1 MTKPTQRDDRALYV
15 GTSGWSYSVW
25 KPEFYPQKLA
35 AKNFLKHYATK
46 LNTVEVNYTF
56 RRLLSE
62 KAATSWMN
70 DVGPDFRFSP
80 KANQFITHVR
90 QLKDPAALERFLP
103 TLQPLSKQLGP
114 ILFQLPPHLK
124 VDVPLLNDFL
134 AQLPRNVK
142 SAMEF
147 RHESWF
153 ADATYRVL
161 REHNAAL
168 CIAES
173 ESVVTPEERTATYI
187 YFRFRKPNY
196 KPAELRELVTRVER
210 CVADGLET
218 YAFFK
223 HEEDPRSPLNA
234 VELVEAVRNNLAA

>member
-1 MTKPTQRDDRALYV
+1 MKSTEFFKLANSGLSLYV
-15 GTSGWSYSVW
+15 GTSGWAYSVW

-62 KAATSWMN
+62 KAAVSWIN
-70 DVGPDFRFSP
+70 DVGPEFRFAP

-103 TLQPLSKQLGP
+103 TLEPLSRQLGP

-124 VDVPLLNDFL
+124 ADVVLLSDFL

-142 SAMEF
+142 SAVEF

-153 ADATYRVL
+153 TNQPYQPL
-161 REHNAAL
+161 KNANPPLA
-168 CIAES
+168 S
-173 ESVVTPEERTATYI
+173 
-187 YFRFRKPNY
+187 PN
-196 KPAELRELVTRVER
+196 RS
-210 CVADGLET
+210 
-218 YAFFK
+218 
-223 HEEDPRSPLNA
+223 RSPLLKNGLPSTFIFDFA
-234 VELVEAVRNNLAA
+234 SQATVRLICTSSWRGWNGAWRTG

>member
-1 MTKPTQRDDRALYV
+1 LADADLPLYV
-15 GTSGWSYSVW
+15 GTSGWAYSIW
-25 KPEFYPQKLA
+25 KPEFYPKNVA

-62 KAATSWMN
+62 KAATSWVN
-70 DVGPDFRFSP
+70 DVGPEFRFSP

-103 TLQPLSKQLGP
+103 TLEPLSKQLGP

-124 VDVPLLNDFL
+124 ADVPRLSDFL

-142 SAMEF
+142 SALEF
-147 RHESWF
+147 RHGSWF
-153 ADATYRVL
+153 TDETYRVL
-161 REHNAAL
+161 KERNAAL

-173 ESVVTPEERTATYI
+173 ESLTTPEECTAEYI
-187 YFRFRKPNY
+187 YFRFRKPSY
-196 KPAELRELVTRVER
+196 GPADLQKLVDRVQR

-234 VELVEAVRNNLAA
+234 VELLETVRKNLAA

>member
-196 KPAELRELVTRVER
+196 SPADLRELVTRVER

-234 VELVEAVRNNLAA
+234 VELLQVVRNNLAA

>member
-1 MTKPTQRDDRALYV
+1 LANSGLSLYV
-15 GTSGWSYSVW
+15 GTSGWAYSVW

-62 KAATSWMN
+62 KAAVSWIN
-70 DVGPDFRFSP
+70 DVGPEFRFAP

-103 TLQPLSKQLGP
+103 TLEPLSKQLGP

-124 VDVPLLNDFL
+124 ADVVLLSDFL

-142 SAMEF
+142 SAVEF

-153 ADATYRVL
+153 TDATYRAL
-161 REHNAAL
+161 RERNAAL

-173 ESVVTPEERTATYI
+173 ESITTPEERTAKYI
-187 YFRFRKPNY
+187 YFRFRKPSY
-196 KPAELRELVTRVER
+196 GPADLHKLVERVER

-234 VELVEAVRNNLAA
+234 VELLESVRKNMAA

>member
-1 MTKPTQRDDRALYV
+1 MNRLADSDLPLYV
-15 GTSGWSYSVW
+15 GTSGWAYSIW
-25 KPEFYPQKLA
+25 KPEFYPKNVA

-62 KAATSWMN
+62 KAATSWVN
-70 DVGPDFRFSP
+70 DVGPEFRFSP
-80 KANQFITHVR
+80 KANQFITHIR

-103 TLQPLSKQLGP
+103 TLEPLSKQLGP
-114 ILFQLPPHLK
+114 LLFQLPPHLK
-124 VDVPLLNDFL
+124 ADVPLLSEFL

-142 SAMEF
+142 SAFEF
-147 RHESWF
+147 RHVSWF
-153 ADATYRVL
+153 SDETYRAL
-161 REHNAAL
+161 KERNAAL

-173 ESVVTPEERTATYI
+173 ESMTTPEEWTAKYV
-187 YFRFRKPNY
+187 YFRFRKPSY
-196 KPAELRELVTRVER
+196 GPEDLHGLVGRVEK
-210 CVADGLET
+210 CLAAELET

-234 VELVEAVRNNLAA
+234 VELLETVRRNQSA

>member
-1 MTKPTQRDDRALYV
+1 MADSGLPLYV
-15 GTSGWSYSVW
+15 GTSGWAYSIW

-62 KAATSWMN
+62 KAAVSWIN
-70 DVGPDFRFSP
+70 DVGPEFRFAP
-80 KANQFITHVR
+80 KANQYITHVR

-103 TLQPLSKQLGP
+103 TLEPLSKQLGP

-124 VDVPLLNDFL
+124 ADVALLSDFL

-142 SAMEF
+142 SAVEF

-153 ADATYRVL
+153 TDATYRAL
-161 REHNAAL
+161 RDRNAAL

-173 ESVVTPEERTATYI
+173 ESITTPEERTARYI
-187 YFRFRKPNY
+187 YFRFRKPSY
-196 KPAELRELVTRVER
+196 GPADLHTLVERVER

-234 VELVEAVRNNLAA
+234 VELLESVRKNLAA